1 MAIRLLPEVNYVY
14 TSLYL
19 QLLAI
24 VHQLAPVFLMKVSRP
39 STRMLGK
46 CKKFGFGTRLLFEGS
61 GGRVTIPRVMK
72 YNIHILWVETNILYM
87 HTTEGSSW

>member
-1 MAIRLLPEVNYVY
+1 MAIVLLTEVNYVY

-39 STRMLGK
+39 STRLLGK
-46 CKKFGFGTRLLFEGS
+46 CKNFGFGTRLLFEGS
-61 GGRVTIPRVMK
+61 GGRVTTYSKGNEVQ
-72 YNIHILWVETNILYM
+72 YLYTLGRDQ
-87 HTTEGSSW
+87 HSLHAHYRG